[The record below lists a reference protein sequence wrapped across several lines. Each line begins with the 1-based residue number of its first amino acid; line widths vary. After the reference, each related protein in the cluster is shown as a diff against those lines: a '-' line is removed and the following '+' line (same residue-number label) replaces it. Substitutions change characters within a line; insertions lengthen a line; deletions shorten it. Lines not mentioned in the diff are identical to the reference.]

1 MKDDILLEQTWSIYI
16 VLHANVWCKCGFHYF
31 ATKSPDVE
39 TNKKTTCMYK
49 QYQFANCT
57 TLHVIFVLF
66 FLGVML
72 DVAEVHN
79 KIENVKKPPVALE
92 DKTIPVIAVSDNVHC
107 PNIPPNA
114 TKYIGKLKVARSVPY
129 SCVNN
134 VKWVLEYD
142 LNVYLY
148 GK

>member
-1 MKDDILLEQTWSIYI
+1 
-16 VLHANVWCKCGFHYF
+16 
-31 ATKSPDVE
+31 
-39 TNKKTTCMYK
+39 MYK